1 MFLSKK
7 TVITDGGFLMSH
19 YSTLFSNLLLQLPRH
34 SFETLVKQYGADRY
48 AKKLSTWNQFTA
60 LLYAQISGLESLRE
74 IESAFSVQN
83 LRTYHLGL
91 PSKICRNTLSN
102 ANAKRDWHIYEGMF
116 YKLLA
121 RCRDLTPKHKF
132 NFPNPLYSIDATT
145 ISLCLSVFP
154 WARIKHKKGAIKMHF
169 QFDHSG
175 DIPCFMVMT
184 NGEKN
189 DVVAAREH
197 IQLTRDSIYCFDRG
211 YTDSKWFRRISD
223 AGAYFV
229 TRLRER
235 VNYRIVGQ
243 HVSWNGPAKGVV
255 SDDVIELCGKMKEKY
270 PRWLRLI
277 RYYDKE
283 HDKTFEFITNQLK
296 LPARTIA
303 DIYKSRWQIEAFFR
317 WVKQNLKIKTFL
329 GTSENAVLTQIWSA
343 MCYYLLLAYIKYQ
356 SRYAHSLYYLHQL
369 IKAGL
374 MERLSLLDTLNM
386 NQNRLNRIRD
396 GDLQPF
402 LPFA

>member
-1 MFLSKK
+1 
-7 TVITDGGFLMSH
+7 MSH
-19 YSTLFSNLLLQLPRH
+19 YSTLFSHVLSQIPRH
-34 SFETLVKQYGADRY
+34 DFENLVKQHGADRY
-48 AKKLSTWNQFTA
+48 TKNLTTWNQFTA

-74 IESAFSVQN
+74 IESAFAVQT

-91 PSKICRNTLSN
+91 PPKICRNTLSHAN
-102 ANAKRDWHIYEGMF
+102 ANRDSGIYEGMF

-121 RCRDLTPKHKF
+121 RCRDLTPRHKF
-132 NFPNPLYSIDATT
+132 KFPNPLYSIDATT

-154 WARIKHKKGAIKMHF
+154 WSRIKHKKGAIKMHF
-169 QFDHSG
+169 QYDHSG

-184 NGEKN
+184 GGEEN
-189 DVVAAREH
+189 DVAAAKAH
-197 IQLTRDSIYCFDRG
+197 IELSRDSIYCFDRG

-235 VNYRIVGQ
+235 VNYRVVGQ
-243 HVSWNGPAKGVV
+243 HVSWKGRREGVV
-255 SDDVIELCGKMKEKY
+255 SDDVIELAGKGKENY
-270 PRWLRLI
+270 PRFMRLI
-277 RYYDKE
+277 RYYDE
-283 HDKTFEFITNQLK
+283 ERDKTFEFITNQLK

-329 GTSENAVLTQIWSA
+329 GTSRNAVLTQIWTA

-356 SRYAHSLYYLHQL
+356 SRYAHSLYYLHNV

-374 MERLSLLDTLNM
+374 MERLSLLDTLNLSE
-386 NQNRLNRIRD
+386 NRLKRIRD
-396 GDLQPF
+396 GDLQPL